1 MGIGVSFS
9 GCSNITINGGE
20 VEAIGGSFGSGIGGE
35 LSGWV
40 WDNDDL
46 IACQN
51 ITINGGIVNAYGSHN
66 AAGIGSSDTFGNPSR
81 NILISGGT
89 VTACCR
95 GTGAGIGGNECDVTI
110 INKDTVVIAIGGDV
124 KTLGGASADNIGNGA
139 DERPSTVY
147 VDKILTS
154 EGYTSDIVI
163 DGVLIKNVDGTIVHY
178 TGKAPVTPNPDG
190 SYIPVD
196 SSVPSDPTTPDI
208 PTIPDSPDN
217 SSNPDGSENAKSKFI
232 YTDELVLQLGARSR
246 DSVKFTFDYDSSGIG
261 ELSSNLDCTAKGLG
275 LSSLSLK
282 TQELANFS
290 IGRLDHALNK
300 VSMIRA
306 TFGAAQNRIEH
317 TLSNLTVSGENL
329 TSAESTI
336 RDTDMA
342 EEMVNYTKYN
352 ILQQASQAILAQA
365 NQQPQWILQLLNG

>member
-66 AAGIGSSDTFGNPSR
+66 AAGIGSSD
-81 NILISGGT
+81 
-89 VTACCR
+89 
-95 GTGAGIGGNECDVTI
+95 
-110 INKDTVVIAIGGDV
+110 
-124 KTLGGASADNIGNGA
+124 
-139 DERPSTVY
+139 
-147 VDKILTS
+147 
-154 EGYTSDIVI
+154 TSDIVI

-282 TQELANFS
+282 TQELANYA